1 MSSPYL
7 EDGDGNNK
15 KITFKEIIKHPV
27 FIILAVIVVIGV
39 WFGISFVNIAS
50 NPTEENSINY
60 YGVAKVMK
68 ISEAPSKCFVH
79 IKREDGRETKQRMSK
94 ADCRKLREGDMINLE
109 NGQYVSTVE
118 PPNGGR

>member
-7 EDGDGNNK
+7 EDGDETNK
-15 KITFKEIIKHPV
+15 KLTFKDIIKHPV
-27 FIILAVIVVIGV
+27 FIILAVIMVIGV

-60 YGVAKVMK
+60 YGVAEVME

-79 IKREDGRETKQRMSK
+79 IKREDGRETKQRMAK
-94 ADCRKLREGDMINLE
+94 ADCRKLREGDMVNLE
-109 NGQYVSTVE
+109 NGQYVSTVQL
-118 PPNGGR
+118 PYDGS